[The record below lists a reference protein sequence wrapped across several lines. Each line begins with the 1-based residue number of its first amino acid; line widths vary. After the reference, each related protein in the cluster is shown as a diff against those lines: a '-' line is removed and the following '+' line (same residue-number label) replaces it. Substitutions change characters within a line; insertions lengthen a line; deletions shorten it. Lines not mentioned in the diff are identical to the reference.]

1 LPEAIISKGRNI
13 DMTTVRIRVAKSAS
27 TFSSPTLPSTAE
39 ALAKIAE
46 NNAHVNQSGNAGIGL
61 I

>member
-1 LPEAIISKGRNI
+1 MISNGRNI
-13 DMTTVRIRVAKSAS
+13 DTTTVRISVAKSAS
-27 TFSSPTLPSTAE
+27 MFSSPILPSTAE

-46 NNAHVNQSGNAGIGL
+46 NNAHVNQRGTAGNGL